1 MQLTYTL
8 GTKELTTMAD
18 YTSKQIDEMEGA
30 FGGGLK
36 KARAELGVESFGM
49 QVVDLPP
56 NYTDYPEHDHASDG
70 QEEVYSVMRGSG
82 EIDVEGERIP
92 LTEDVLVRVGPAA
105 KRKIFSGPEGL
116 RLLALGGTPGAAY
129 EAAEFTELTSA

>member
-1 MQLTYTL
+1 
-8 GTKELTTMAD
+8 MAD
-18 YTSKQIDEMEGA
+18 YTSKQIDEMEAA

-36 KARAELGVESFGM
+36 KARAELGVASFGM

-56 NYTDYPEHDHASDG
+56 NYTDYPEHDHEGDG

-92 LTEDVLVRVGPAA
+92 LNPDVLVRVGPADQA
-105 KRKIFSGPEGL
+105 QDLLRPRGAAPAGAGRNARHGL
-116 RLLALGGTPGAAY
+116 RGGGVHRTRKRLGH
-129 EAAEFTELTSA
+129 SA